1 MGCKQ
6 WKQLGTST
14 FGPGT
19 ANEHIVQ
26 WLLKKLWKGDEIL
39 EDEELSGRPLEV
51 ENDQLKAV
59 TEADP
64 LTTIHYVAEELNI
77 DHSKVHQHLKQIGK
91 VKKLSKWMPHE
102 LTENKKIFVIK
113 FHLLLCNKEPFLDQI
128 VTCDEK
134 WILYNW

>member
-1 MGCKQ
+1 MEIMLDKKQIHVIFLFEFKMGLKAVETTCNINKA
-6 WKQLGTST
+6 

-64 LTTIHYVAEELNI
+64 LTTIPYVAEELNI
-77 DHSKVHQHLKQIGK
+77 DHSMIVQHLKQFGK
-91 VKKLSKWMPHE
+91 GENTFRIESKEMWR
-102 LTENKKIFVIK
+102 
-113 FHLLLCNKEPFLDQI
+113 
-128 VTCDEK
+128 
-134 WILYNW
+134 

>member
-1 MGCKQ
+1 METT
-6 WKQLGTST
+6 WNINNA

-39 EDEELSGRPLEV
+39 EDEELSVRPLEV
-51 ENDQLKAV
+51 DNDQLKAV

-77 DHSKVHQHLKQIGK
+77 DHSMVTQHLKQIGK
-91 VKKLSKWMPHE
+91 VKNLNKWMPHE
-102 LTENKKIFVIK
+102 LTENKKKKSSLLSFV
-113 FHLLLCNKEPFLDQI
+113 FSYATRSHFLI
-128 VTCDEK
+128 R
-134 WILYNW
+134 L

>member
-1 MGCKQ
+1 METT
-6 WKQLGTST
+6 WNINNA

-39 EDEELSGRPLEV
+39 EDEELSVQPLEV
-51 ENDQLKAV
+51 DNDQLKAV

-77 DHSKVHQHLKQIGK
+77 DHSMVTQHLKQIGK
-91 VKKLSKWMPHE
+91 VKNLNKWVLYE
-102 LTENKKIFVIK
+102 LTENFKKSF
-113 FHLLLCNKEPFLDQI
+113 
-128 VTCDEK
+128 
-134 WILYNW
+134 